1 MIQSTA
7 TVSAVDNLFVY
18 NPKSVISDNTA
29 KADQIVHEVES
40 ASDFLKAGTVLI
52 YNHRV
57 RLTAKVK
64 LGLKEFILLR
74 GLIEFHRPANFFF
87 TYDRKERTIEAD
99 FRESEFESLKEF
111 LNVVSGWLNTELG
124 FRSSLR
130 KIIDFEARYR
140 AERNSLY
147 GLLLK

>member
-29 KADQIVHEVES
+29 KADQIVQEIES
-40 ASDFLKAGTVLI
+40 IADFLNGGTVLI

-57 RLTAKVK
+57 RLTTKVK
-64 LGLKEFILLR
+64 LSLKEFILFR

-87 TYDRKERTIEAD
+87 TYDRTERTIVAD
-99 FRESEFESLKEF
+99 FRESEFEQLKRFFHEAT
-111 LNVVSGWLNTELG
+111 GWLASELG
-124 FRSSLR
+124 FKSALK
-130 KIIDFEARYR
+130 KIMDFESRYR
-140 AERNSLY
+140 SERSSLY